1 MSFWGLWSVRPNPS
15 CKNFM
20 NYTVSLITI
29 YRISCRWCKMELK
42 SKPKQDWNSTYI
54 CAIWGLRIYNFFNPF
69 SLPIW
74 VTFQF
79 ELCSIFSDIPLWVK
93 FQYEWHS
100 NYYYCLFRNEYIPQG
115 NIIIYGHLKIFWMY
129 YSLQPN
135 IVWLNRCSDHYQSP
149 CF

>member
-1 MSFWGLWSVRPNPS
+1 MVPLKLSLSVTENAVYLLLHLVRQINQICLSFWGLWSVRPNPS

-20 NYTVSLITI
+20 NYTVLLITI

-54 CAIWGLRIYNFFNPF
+54 CAIWGLRIYKFFNPF

-79 ELCSIFSDIPLWVK
+79 ELRSIFSDIPLWVK
-93 FQYEWHS
+93 FQFEWHS
-100 NYYYCLFRNEYIPQG
+100 NYYCCLFRNEYIPQG
-115 NIIIYGHLKIFWMY
+115 N
-129 YSLQPN
+129 
-135 IVWLNRCSDHYQSP
+135 
-149 CF
+149 